1 MARFLGLCVD
11 AERLRCAF
19 DHADRADTHRPDP
32 AAASMA
38 NVSFLDVATAVE
50 AAGEALRERVWDMV
64 GGESWERFNY
74 TRDNYNGP

>member
-1 MARFLGLCVD
+1 MYIYHVKIFWLALFSLTVVGKL
-11 AERLRCAF
+11 
-19 DHADRADTHRPDP
+19 
-32 AAASMA
+32 
-38 NVSFLDVATAVE
+38 ATEVE

>member
-19 DHADRADTHRPDP
+19 DHADRADMRRPDP
-32 AAASMA
+32 AAASTA

-64 GGESWERFNY
+64 GGESWERFDY
-74 TRDNYNGP
+74 TRDN